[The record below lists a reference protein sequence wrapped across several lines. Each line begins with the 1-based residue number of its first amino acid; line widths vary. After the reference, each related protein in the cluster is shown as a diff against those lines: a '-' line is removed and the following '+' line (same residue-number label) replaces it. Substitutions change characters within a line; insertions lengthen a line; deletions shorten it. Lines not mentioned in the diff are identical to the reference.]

1 MNQLSTT
8 ISRNTLLCFQIEN
21 IYFMCLILQWVLSIT
36 RFFFGE
42 SLFREKRCSQTE
54 QIFLTCG
61 LYWPVD
67 HCDAVGNLHL
77 LARNSQSK
85 YHPLCTFP
93 TNVEKQKRKYLKIMV
108 KTGQSRSLWFEYN
121 DYLHIPLLD
130 ELWTLF
136 QILRE
141 SFLPP
146 IYLSWTLWR

>member
-21 IYFMCLILQWVLSIT
+21 IYFMCLILQRVLSIT
-36 RFFFGE
+36 RFFGE

-93 TNVEKQKRKYLKIMV
+93 ILGQKK
-108 KTGQSRSLWFEYN
+108 N
-121 DYLHIPLLD
+121 DVNIP
-130 ELWTLF
+130 
-136 QILRE
+136 IL
-141 SFLPP
+141 
-146 IYLSWTLWR
+146 